1 MEIWETV
8 LVNMKCD
15 GVSEDD
21 IVKKKVNIWCSHLKL
36 KYNLVTL
43 IISLIL
49 HLIMFTTW
57 RSTIASVD

>member
-21 IVKKKVNIWCSHLKL
+21 IVKKEVNKWCSQLKL

-43 IISLIL
+43 ALSLSIY
-49 HLIMFTTW
+49 
-57 RSTIASVD
+57 

>member
-21 IVKKKVNIWCSHLKL
+21 IVKKEVN
-36 KYNLVTL
+36 NLVEKARYQ
-43 IISLIL
+43 ISVGLVL
-49 HLIMFTTW
+49 
-57 RSTIASVD
+57 SVEIKI

>member
-21 IVKKKVNIWCSHLKL
+21 IVKKEVNIWCSHLKL

-43 IISLIL
+43 ALSLSIY
-49 HLIMFTTW
+49 
-57 RSTIASVD
+57 

>member
-21 IVKKKVNIWCSHLKL
+21 IVKKEVN
-36 KYNLVTL
+36 NLVL
-43 IISLIL
+43 
-49 HLIMFTTW
+49 
-57 RSTIASVD
+57 SVEIKI